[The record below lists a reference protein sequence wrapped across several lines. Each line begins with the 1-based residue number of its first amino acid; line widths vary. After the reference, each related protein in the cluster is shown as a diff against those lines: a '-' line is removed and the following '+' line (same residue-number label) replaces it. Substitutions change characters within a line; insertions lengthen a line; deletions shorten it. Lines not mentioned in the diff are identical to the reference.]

1 MGEETKDI
9 WWLAALGKHADSRE
23 LKGMLESSQRATEL
37 MRKSGMRPPSPV
49 SVPLGQCVLEK
60 DVSLSLW
67 VQFSD
72 SSTF

>member
-1 MGEETKDI
+1 MRRPRTSGRSLLWESMQT
-9 WWLAALGKHADSRE
+9 WE

-37 MRKSGMRPPSPV
+37 MRKSGMRPLSPV